1 MMLLI
6 NLSIKFT
13 QYRKHPAL
21 GNLCISLGRSAMTKS
36 PQSDDHRD
44 AIDAFQN
51 DGDGRG
57 NQMGGIF
64 VHHHMER
71 PIKCIVWISY
81 VYYETKQMYK

>member
-64 VHHHMER
+64 CASPHGKAH
-71 PIKCIVWISY
+71 K
-81 VYYETKQMYK
+81 MYSLDFLCVL